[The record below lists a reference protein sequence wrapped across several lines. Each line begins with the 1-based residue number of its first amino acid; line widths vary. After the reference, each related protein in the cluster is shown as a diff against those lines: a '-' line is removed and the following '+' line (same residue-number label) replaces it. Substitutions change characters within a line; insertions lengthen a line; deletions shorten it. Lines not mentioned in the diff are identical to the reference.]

1 MGFTT
6 PELDKTFKKYAQ
18 KNLDRYLSNGYSYE
32 EAMSQLEHI
41 AYKKFKSIQYKI
53 ECVNNAGGQTPF
65 VTWTFGTDT
74 SELGKL
80 ISRAIL
86 KVRENHMAIFPKLV
100 YLYSSNIS
108 GEGKPNKDLYEYAKR
123 VSIKRMYPDF
133 VSADKG
139 YMKEVYDRCGTIISP
154 MGELLLI

>member
-86 KVRENHMAIFPKLV
+86 KVRENHMAIFP
-100 YLYSSNIS
+100 YSV
-108 GEGKPNKDLYEYAKR
+108 GA
-123 VSIKRMYPDF
+123 
-133 VSADKG
+133 
-139 YMKEVYDRCGTIISP
+139 
-154 MGELLLI
+154 